1 MDNQSSRVR
10 LSGDQ
15 SSRASPTNAPSL
27 GESSSRAAGMLFV
40 RALLGIIFFM
50 QGFGKIFTFTVATV
64 YDKFFR
70 PFEAT
75 FLPKWLI
82 WVTAYYT
89 SYIELIGGF
98 LLLIGLFRKYTLYLL
113 AIDLFIVSFGHG
125 FLETI
130 WDLSHVMPR
139 AILLLI
145 LFFAPRDWDRWN
157 ADAFLYTTTK

>member
-1 MDNQSSRVR
+1 MDNRSS
-10 LSGDQ
+10 SAG
-15 SSRASPTNAPSL
+15 SPNTPSL
-27 GESSSRAAGMLFV
+27 GEPSSRAAGILFT

-50 QGFGKIFTFTVATV
+50 QGFCKVFTFTVATV

-82 WVTAYYT
+82 WATAYYT

-98 LLLIGLFRKYTLYLL
+98 LLLLGLFRKYTLYLL
-113 AIDLFIVSFGHG
+113 AIDLFVVSFGHG
-125 FLETI
+125 YLEII

-145 LFFAPRDWDRWN
+145 LFFAPGDWDRWN
-157 ADAFLYTTTK
+157 ADALRKK